1 MLRLDL
7 HLKYDQGEG
16 LDLSQEKIM
25 REIAVA
31 LECCFPRREPMTLP
45 KPARI
50 YRCAVALIL
59 VSLAQSGTSDSRGA
73 LTQPAPAAATLR
85 ERAWALL
92 QEGAESK
99 DYKKRALAVQAMGT
113 MRQESRAVKLME
125 AALEDKI
132 PAVRVAAA
140 NGLGEMRSRASIP
153 SLQKALADPDLT
165 VGLAAAGALV
175 AMKNDAGYD
184 AYYEVLT
191 GKRKTG
197 ETLPQEAMS
206 TLRDRKK
213 LITLVV
219 EQGIT
224 FAPFGGYGL
233 AAWNALHMNNPAPVR
248 ASAAMALV
256 NDSDP
261 QSLKALIAATEDKE
275 WIVRA
280 TALKAIGLRND
291 PSPLG
296 KIEPLLEDKTDA
308 VQYSAAASILRL
320 TFTAQIPAPK

>member
-1 MLRLDL
+1 MDL
-7 HLKYDQGEG
+7 GPG
-16 LDLSQEKIM
+16 KIM
-25 REIAVA
+25 QKFKGA
-31 LECCFPRREPMTLP
+31 LECYLRRREPMTLP
-45 KPARI
+45 KLARI

-59 VSLAQSGTSDSRGA
+59 ISLAQPGTTDSRRV
-73 LTQPAPAAATLR
+73 LSLPVPAKATLR
-85 ERAWALL
+85 ERAWTLL
-92 QEGAESK
+92 QEGAESN

-140 NGLGEMRSRASIP
+140 SGLGEMRSRASIP
-153 SLQKALADPDLT
+153 SLQKALADHDLT

-197 ETLPQEAMS
+197 ETLTQEAMS

-261 QSLKALIAATEDKE
+261 QSLNALEAATEDKE

-280 TALKAIGLRND
+280 TAVKAMGLRND
-291 PSPLG
+291 PSLVS
-296 KIEPLLEDKTDA
+296 KMEPSLDDKSDA
-308 VQYSAAASILRL
+308 VRYSAAASILRL
-320 TFTAQIPAPK
+320 TFTVQTPATK